1 MDEPLTTFILQLR
14 LTQPELSSLLMAQI
28 TQARHSRLTLGRD
41 HPVTDVDR
49 ATLEKL
55 VSAQR
60 QALADAGKAG

>member
-1 MDEPLTTFILQLR
+1 VDEPLITLHLH
-14 LTQPELSSLLMAQI
+14 LTQSELSSLLMSQI

-55 VSAQR
+55 VLAQR
-60 QALADAGKAG
+60 QALAEAATVG